1 MYCVS
6 CLSLKMVAS
15 AKICSSRYSRSES
28 TRGDVHECSWVFG
41 RAVPGSADF
50 GSSVEIA
57 DRVLH
62 SASSAS
68 QSSFP
73 AGLPELPEPPCINWL
88 DSIKKLFVSW
98 SGSNEK
104 SASQQRPPG
113 GVALA
118 IAMRQA
124 IYQACGNRPQNRQAI
139 VAIFSCL
146 VALTRPQTRWQG

>member
-1 MYCVS
+1 MNAHG
-6 CLSLKMVAS
+6 CLVGLYQVAQ
-15 AKICSSRYSRSES
+15 ILVLQWRLQTGYY
-28 TRGDVHECSWVFG
+28 
-41 RAVPGSADF
+41 
-50 GSSVEIA
+50 IA
-57 DRVLH
+57 QVLH
-62 SASSAS
+62 PSLR
-68 QSSFP
+68 FP

-124 IYQACGNRPQNRQAI
+124 
-139 VAIFSCL
+139 FSGDFSAKHIPGL
-146 VALTRPQTRWQG
+146 RE